1 VVAQEIAPAA
11 NSSHAARDKKMKM
24 RQLMVA
30 TVVLAAL
37 AGTLYWSNHRKP
49 ASDTV
54 NASPSASNAKVISLT
69 QDDISK
75 LEIKKKDEDVVLN
88 RVGPSSWKIVS
99 PKPLVADQES
109 VSSMLY
115 NLSPMD
121 GATLIDE
128 KAADLKQFGLAEPEA
143 QVSATGKDGKTQI
156 ILVGDDT
163 PTGDS
168 AYVMVSGES
177 KVYTVPKNTKTNLD
191 KGLKELRDKR
201 LMPVDF
207 DKLSSVEINGAK
219 LHLTFGSDD
228 GKWTVRSPANLRGDT
243 SKMETII
250 EKLRTSTMDPSTS
263 DADMKKAASLFAS
276 GAPIAT
282 LKATDASGS
291 QELQVRKAADSY
303 YAKTTAMEGVYKVPN
318 ELGDAVNKDAEDFR
332 EKRVFDFAEQD
343 PDKVELHDGSKA
355 YFLTRGGEDWWSD
368 GKKMDPI
375 SVQEFLRSIRTLT
388 ATKFATTGFSSS
400 ALGLVVTSKEGKR
413 VEKVDISKNGTG
425 YLARRGD
432 GPALF
437 DLDAKAVEAIQ
448 KAAGELKP
456 AAVPPAKK

>member
-1 VVAQEIAPAA
+1 M
-11 NSSHAARDKKMKM
+11 MKM
-24 RQLMVA
+24 RQLLVA

-37 AGTLYWSNHRKP
+37 AATLYWSNHRKP
-49 ASDTV
+49 ASDRV
-54 NASPSASNAKVISLT
+54 IDGSSSANAKVISLN

-75 LEIKKKDEDVVLN
+75 LEVKKKDGDDVVLSRIGASN
-88 RVGPSSWKIVS
+88 WKITS

-109 VSSMLY
+109 VSTILY

-121 GATLIDE
+121 GATLIEE
-128 KAADLKQFGLAEPEA
+128 KAADLKQFGLADPEA
-143 QVSATGKDGKTQI
+143 QISATGKDGKTHT
-156 ILVGDDT
+156 ILVGDET

-168 AYVMVSGES
+168 AYVMLSGES
-177 KVYTVPKNTKTNLD
+177 KVYSVPKNTKTNLD
-191 KGLKELRDKR
+191 KGLKDLRDKR

-207 DKLSSVEINGAK
+207 DKLASMEINGAK

-228 GKWTVRSPANLRGDT
+228 GQWAVRKPANLRGDT

-250 EKLRTSTMDPSTS
+250 EKLRTSTMDPGTS

-291 QELQVRKAADSY
+291 QELQIRKAADGY
-303 YAKTTAMEGVYKVPN
+303 YAKTTAMEGVYKVPK
-318 ELGDAVNKDAEDFR
+318 ELGEAVNKDTEDFR
-332 EKRVFDFAEQD
+332 EKRVFDFAEAD

-355 YFLTRGGEDWWSD
+355 YFLTRSGEDWWSGE
-368 GKKMDPI
+368 GKKMDPL

-388 ATKFATTGFSSS
+388 AAKFATSGFSSP
-400 ALGLVVTSKEGKR
+400 ALSLVVTSKDGKR
-413 VEKVDISKNGTG
+413 VEKVDVSKSGNN
-425 YLARRGD
+425 YLAKRAD

-437 DLDAKAVEAIQ
+437 ELDAKAIEDLQ

-456 AAVPPAKK
+456 AETPPAKK

>member
-1 VVAQEIAPAA
+1 M
-11 NSSHAARDKKMKM
+11 MKM
-24 RQLMVA
+24 RQLLVA
-30 TVVLAAL
+30 TIVLAAL
-37 AGTLYWSNHRKP
+37 AATLYWSNHRKP
-49 ASDTV
+49 ANDTV
-54 NASPSASNAKVISLT
+54 IASPSASNAKVISLT

-75 LEIKKKDEDVVLN
+75 LEVKKKDGDDVVLN
-88 RVGPSSWKIVS
+88 RTGASNWKITS

-109 VSSMLY
+109 VSSILY

-143 QVSATGKDGKTQI
+143 QVSATGKDGKTQT
-156 ILVGDDT
+156 ILVGDET
-163 PTGDS
+163 PTSDS

-177 KVYTVPKNTKTNLD
+177 KVYSVPKNTKANLD
-191 KGLKELRDKR
+191 KGLKDLRDKR

-207 DKLSSVEINGAK
+207 DKLTGVEINGAK

-291 QELQVRKAADSY
+291 QELQVRKAGDGY
-303 YAKTTAMEGVYKVPN
+303 YAKTTAMDGAYKVPK
-318 ELGDAVNKDAEDFR
+318 ELGEAVNKDAEDFR

-343 PDKVELHDGSKA
+343 PDKVEMHDGSKG
-355 YFLTRGGEDWWSD
+355 YFLARNGEDWWSD
-368 GKKMDPI
+368 GKKMDPL

-388 ATKFATTGFSSS
+388 ATKFASTGFSGPAVS
-400 ALGLVVTSKEGKR
+400 LVVTSKDGKR
-413 VEKVDISKNGTG
+413 VEKVEISKSGSG
-425 YLARRGD
+425 YLAKRAD

-437 DLDAKAVEAIQ
+437 VLDTKTVEDIQ

-456 AAVPPAKK
+456 AEVPPAKK